1 VPHLTAVPVLL
12 VLVVALLLQVPR
24 AVFPCL
30 QVLAVVDSAAASL
43 FQEARPRH
51 RLVVTSRSHPVL
63 DPQAAVM
70 YNSELHNPGT
80 VARVQPS
87 FKPAHLL

>member
-1 VPHLTAVPVLL
+1 VVL
-12 VLVVALLLQVPR
+12 VLAVVLLLQVLR
-24 AVFPCL
+24 AVFPCRL
-30 QVLAVVDSAAASL
+30 VLALVDSAAASL

-63 DPQAAVM
+63 DTEEAAIC
-70 YNSELHNPGT
+70 NSEQRSPGT
-80 VARVQPS
+80 VAQVQPS